1 MTSIIRK
8 EIGGGSVV
16 IDYKHQIVTF
26 EEEVDAQQLS
36 NYEIMDCLMFDI
48 IWRGLHVRKAPPYHE
63 GHGVGIRMRDGWLL
77 RGAELFV
84 NCILMDY
91 INVIV
96 LGEGDRQ
103 IYIENQKVEVDNR
116 GRVLL
121 GPDQNQ
127 IAWIQIMDKPEDYEV
142 TFIGAGIFDLSVFKH
157 KIFKNQG
164 LSVPINCGS

>member
-1 MTSIIRK
+1 
-8 EIGGGSVV
+8 
-16 IDYKHQIVTF
+16 
-26 EEEVDAQQLS
+26 
-36 NYEIMDCLMFDI
+36 
-48 IWRGLHVRKAPPYHE
+48 
-63 GHGVGIRMRDGWLL
+63 
-77 RGAELFV
+77 
-84 NCILMDY
+84 MDY